1 MIDDDY
7 GVTEEEKRPVLL
19 VAKRTKN
26 TIISNAEKG
35 GWLQKES
42 KKTSGKWSYRYFAL
56 IHDKL
61 YYYKQPNDKNPRG
74 LIDFGQVSVSI
85 DLIPEEMPNLLL
97 ISPGNS
103 KSILVKARDS
113 SELEDWASVLELSS
127 LKHKSAPSSQ
137 KVTKGMNWTNS
148 KIFLNDFLSLADTG
162 DLLLFQSSNN
172 YNRVSLT
179 ISYPDGDVALL
190 QADSIDGVSIVN
202 AEEYLPQF
210 KNQGCVLTLRQLKVQ
225 KNNEM
230 LIKFEEFIKNFEK
243 RKFSVSPISLLR
255 SNNADGGANEVTACS
270 AELVASA
277 YKAMGLLSS
286 SIAANKYAAAN
297 FSESKKLSLIGAKLG
312 PEIQIEF
319 GIY

>member
-19 VAKRTKN
+19 VTKRTRN

-42 KKTSGKWSYRYFAL
+42 KKSSIKWKYRYFAL

-61 YYYKQPNDKNPRG
+61 YYYKQPNDKDPRG
-74 LIDFGQVSVSI
+74 IIDFGQVSVSI
-85 DLIPEEMPNLLL
+85 DLVPEE
-97 ISPGNS
+97 SPDFLMITPSNS
-103 KSILVKARDS
+103 KSLILKARDS

-127 LKHKSAPSSQ
+127 LKNKSAPSSQ

-162 DLLLFQSSNN
+162 DLILFNSNST
-172 YNRVSLT
+172 YNRVSLI
-179 ISYPDGDVALL
+179 ISYPDGDVGLL
-190 QADSIDGVSIVN
+190 QADSIDGVSIVV

-210 KNQGCVLTLRQLKVQ
+210 KNQGFVLSLRQLKV
-225 KNNEM
+225 KRSDEM

-243 RKFSVSPISLLR
+243 KKFSVSPISLLQG
-255 SNNADGGANEVTACS
+255 NANDAGNEVNACS

-286 SIAANKYAAAN
+286 SIAASKYAAGN
-297 FSESKKLSLIGAKLG
+297 FSEAKKLSLIGAKLG
-312 PEIQIEF
+312 PEVQIEF
-319 GIY
+319 GVY